1 MLRSVE
7 LKAEMKSLS
16 DDIKNLLAENKV
28 TEASELKAT
37 LQAKQLMLTEALEEE
52 KQSKEMKGGKTVM
65 STTKK
70 MSVYAALNMAVKKT
84 ILNQEIPE
92 DVTMTIAGAYEGT
105 GNYGHIDASH
115 TGERGGYLIP
125 IEMLPL
131 KEIYSQYPTLRP
143 YVDTIN
149 TEVRSGWLPTTK
161 YTGSENYQDA
171 LINFDEMDEISKSQL
186 KFGKL
191 DYKMKDYG
199 LIIPISRQLIDDA
212 SSDVLG
218 LVTRNFIRRQAML
231 ENAKILDILNTTDQT
246 AEVDTTTSGT
256 ALYNTLKT
264 AYNETLLREYGK
276 AAKII
281 TNRSGLNLLDT
292 AVDNEGRYI
301 LEYDVRSSVVEPFNV
316 GGHEVIVIDNE
327 ALPNSGEGKVPF
339 YVGDF
344 FNAAAIVNRQTLE
357 IAADES
363 AGFTSYSVL
372 VRAVSRFD
380 FLVKDIKAVVKIS
393 ATK

>member
-1 MLRSVE
+1 MLKSVE
-7 LKAEMKSLS
+7 IKAEMKSLS
-16 DDIKNLLAENKV
+16 EDIRNLLAENKV
-28 TEASELKAT
+28 TEAAELKAS
-37 LQAKQLMLTEALEEE
+37 LQAKQLLLDETLKEEE
-52 KQSKEMKGGKTVM
+52 TSKEMKGGKQLMET
-65 STTKK
+65 SKK

-92 DVTMTIAGAYEGT
+92 DVKMTVAGAYEGT
-105 GNYGHIDASH
+105 GNYGHIDATHS
-115 TGERGGYLIP
+115 GERGGYLIP

-131 KEIYSQYPTLRP
+131 KEYYSQYPTLRP
-143 YVDTIN
+143 YVDTIT

-161 YTGSENYQDA
+161 YSGSENYNDA
-171 LINFDEMDEISKSQL
+171 LINFDELDEIDKAQL

-199 LIIPISRQLIDDA
+199 LIIPVSRQLIDDA
-212 SSDVLG
+212 SSDILG
-218 LVTRNFIRRQAML
+218 LVSRNFIRRQAML
-231 ENAKILDILNTTDQT
+231 ENAKILAIFDTTEQT
-246 AEVDTTTSGT
+246 GTVDTSTSGT
-256 ALYNTLKT
+256 ALYSALKK

-281 TNRSGLNLLDT
+281 TNRTGLNMLDC

-301 LEYDVRSSVVEPFNV
+301 LEQDVHSVTEPFSI

-327 ALPNSGEGKVPF
+327 ALPNSAEGKAPF

-344 FNAAAIVNRQTLE
+344 YNAAAIVSRQAIE
-357 IAADES
+357 IASDES

-380 FLVKDIKAVVKIS
+380 FLVKDIKAIVKIE
-393 ATK
+393 AE